1 LFPFEFELTGKQ
13 TKVLSACYLPP
24 APLIYSIPLL
34 ARGCCCLSF
43 LLHPRRNDCNP
54 CHLGQM

>member
-1 LFPFEFELTGKQ
+1 
-13 TKVLSACYLPP
+13 LSACYLPP
-24 APLIYSIPLL
+24 APLSYSIPLL